1 MSAPTC
7 RARRDGAS
15 YHWSS
20 GQGEQLLPFARPQRT
35 HSAFPSRPATD
46 TANRPSRTG
55 EWAEVPVREL
65 VPGDV
70 VELAAGIIIPSDG
83 TLVGKGEPMLI
94 DESSLTGESLAV
106 TKYPGDEVLSGAV
119 VMQVRREWNRN
130 PSPLSTGSHCALT
143 LCVRASSI
151 WRSPAPGPRL
161 SLARPSLCSPT
172 SRPRY
177 LAFRGRPGRPSPPP
191 P

>member
-1 MSAPTC
+1 MVLWSGGAIAPFCPTNGRP
-7 RARRDGAS
+7 RARTPEA
-15 YHWSS
+15 
-20 GQGEQLLPFARPQRT
+20 QRT

-130 PSPLSTGSHCALT
+130 PSPLSRLVPLCTNS

-161 SLARPSLCSPT
+161 SSARPSLCSPT

-191 P
+191 LKR